1 MSYQS
6 FAVHQTSDTNM
17 NRRRFLKI
25 AATAGLAA
33 QLDGFSQTTAAN
45 RGSAKKGIGLSTK
58 DAHWRTKLGAVR
70 PQWMYTW
77 GSRKPSGIPAGVDFV
92 PMVWGYWGAPG
103 LKKELA
109 NCSQSGA
116 PAVLA
121 FNEPDGKDQ
130 ANMSVEAALE
140 AWPQLMA
147 ANVKLGSPACVQPD
161 GEWMR
166 HFMERAE
173 KLKYRVDFVCIH
185 SYAGPNTGALVKR
198 LTKVHE
204 MFGRPLWI
212 TEFAV
217 GDWNAKKLK
226 DNPHSRESVLAFMK
240 ECLPALDELSFL
252 ERYAWFASDATSP
265 QLGPS
270 ALINPDQTLT
280 PLGRFYAA
288 H

>member
-1 MSYQS
+1 
-6 FAVHQTSDTNM
+6 M
-17 NRRRFLKI
+17 NRRHFLKL
-25 AATAGLAA
+25 AAAAALAA
-33 QLDGFSQTTAAN
+33 QVNGLSQTTVAI
-45 RGSAKKGIGLSTK
+45 RGSAKKGIGLSTR
-58 DAHWRTKLGAVR
+58 DAHWRNKLNTLRA
-70 PQWMYTW
+70 QWLYTW
-77 GSRKPSGIPAGVDFV
+77 GSRKPYGIPAGVEFV
-92 PMVWGYWGAPG
+92 PMVWGYRDASH
-103 LKKELA
+103 LATELTI
-109 NCSQSGA
+109 CKQSGG
-116 PAVLA
+116 PAILA

-130 ANMSVEAALE
+130 ANLSVETVLE

-166 HFMERAE
+166 KFMERAE

-217 GDWNAKKLK
+217 GDWNAKTLK
-226 DNPHSRESVLAFMK
+226 ENGNSRESVLAFMK

-252 ERYAWFASDATSP
+252 ERYAWFASDAASP

-270 ALINPDQTLT
+270 ALFNPDQTLT
-280 PLGRFYAA
+280 PLGHFYSA

>member
-1 MSYQS
+1 MRPTKQASKSQKR
-6 FAVHQTSDTNM
+6 M
-17 NRRRFLKI
+17 NRRHFLKL
-25 AATAGLAA
+25 AATAGLVA
-33 QLDGFSQTTAAN
+33 QMNGFSQTTAAI
-45 RGSAKKGIGLSTK
+45 RGSAKKGIGLSTR
-58 DAHWRTKLGAVR
+58 DEHWRNKLDSLRA
-70 PQWMYTW
+70 QWMYSW
-77 GSRKPSGIPAGVDFV
+77 GSRKPVGIPAGVEFV
-92 PMVWGYWGAPG
+92 PMVWGYRDAPR
-103 LKKELA
+103 LKNELA
-109 NCSQSGA
+109 ICQQSGG

-130 ANMSVEAALE
+130 ANLSVETALA
-140 AWPQLMA
+140 AWPQFMTA
-147 ANVKLGSPACVQPD
+147 SVKLGSPACVQPD

-166 HFMERAE
+166 NFMERAD

-212 TEFAV
+212 TEFGV
-217 GDWNAKKLK
+217 GDWNAKTLK
-226 DNPHSRESVLAFMK
+226 ENQHSRESVLAFMK

-265 QLGPS
+265 QLGTS
-270 ALINPDQTLT
+270 ALVNPDQTLT
-280 PLGRFYAA
+280 PLGQFYAA